1 MNIRCWNELA
11 TYGAVDVLRREYG
24 SLLKDQP
31 EPEFN
36 VTLEIDLEQIPT
48 DKGMYVCDLLD
59 IVHNHPSR
67 VSRRVHQVHLAAQ
80 AQCTGGSVR
89 AGIQGTEISRERRLG
104 TGGADGSSLSRRGGY
119 LHSGRS

>member
-48 DKGMYVCDLLD
+48 DKGMYVRDLLD
-59 IVHNHPSR
+59 II
-67 VSRRVHQVHLAAQ
+67 
-80 AQCTGGSVR
+80 T
-89 AGIQGTEISRERRLG
+89 
-104 TGGADGSSLSRRGGY
+104 
-119 LHSGRS
+119 